1 MRHFLLLLLVGCG
14 GGGGGGEPITGTVSL
29 DYGSDKPKLSVG
41 AAVQDKE
48 SPNRM
53 VVQIGTGGIDC
64 DTNLE
69 DFEEMPPSGTHVVF
83 SVDKSVAMTNGSV
96 GVMKVS
102 SRSLS
107 LNSGPGTVT
116 ITAVEPRVTG
126 SVSFATTDDEVG
138 NILVAGTFD
147 VIRCF

>member
-1 MRHFLLLLLVGCG
+1 MRHLLLVLAVGCG
-14 GGGGGGEPITGTVSL
+14 GGDGGGEPITGTVSL

-41 AAVQDKE
+41 AAVQDRE

-53 VVQIGTGGIDC
+53 VVQLGTGGVDC

-69 DFEEMPPSGTHVVF
+69 DSEAQPPSGTFVIF
-83 SVDKSVAMTNGSV
+83 SVDKTATMTNGSV
-96 GVMKVS
+96 AVLKVS

-107 LNSGPGTVT
+107 YNSGPGSVT
-116 ITAVEPRVTG
+116 ITALEPRVTG